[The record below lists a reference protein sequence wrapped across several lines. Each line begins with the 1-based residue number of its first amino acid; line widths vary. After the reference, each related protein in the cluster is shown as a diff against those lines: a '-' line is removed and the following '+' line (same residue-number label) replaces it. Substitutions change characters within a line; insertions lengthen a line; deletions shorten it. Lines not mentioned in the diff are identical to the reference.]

1 MLVGSDSPFMVGGI
15 LTIAE
20 DFLENNGQK
29 FLGLMEELE
38 ERKMR
43 QIDQDFEEEEEWD
56 SMCEEEEE
64 EYDEDDLSDEQRVE
78 EGRRMFQLFAAKM
91 FEQQV
96 LAAYKEKV

>member
-1 MLVGSDSPFMVGGI
+1 

-38 ERKMR
+38 ERKSR
-43 QIDQDFEEEEEWD
+43 QMDQDFDEEEEWD
-56 SMCEEEEE
+56 SMCEDEED